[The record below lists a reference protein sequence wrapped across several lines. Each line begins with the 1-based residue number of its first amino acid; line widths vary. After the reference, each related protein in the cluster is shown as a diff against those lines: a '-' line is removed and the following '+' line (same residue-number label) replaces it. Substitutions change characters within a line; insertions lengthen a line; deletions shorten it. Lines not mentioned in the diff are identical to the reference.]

1 VVKTVACI
9 GLGTMGKPMALQV
22 IGAGLSVNVYDL
34 QPHATDQLAQAG
46 AKGCDSPRDAS
57 NGVDIVL
64 LSLPGP
70 TEVVEAITGTDGVL
84 QAETLPAVI
93 VDLSTNSVETVRELA
108 AQCETVG
115 VGFVDAPV
123 SGGVAK
129 AQTGELS
136 VMVGGDPQAVALAK
150 PALEAI
156 GTDIF
161 EVGPVGSGTIAKLVN
176 NQLFLAGAVLV
187 QESYALAHGLGMDLT
202 VLDEVVSASSGNFYN
217 KLAPLLLGRRFDDV
231 PFRLDIAAK
240 DVAMAVE
247 AAQSVNAPTPL
258 TRQAA
263 DIYRRATEAGD
274 GHQAFHAT
282 LKELEREANY
292 ELPPLRRSRKKA

>member
-1 VVKTVACI
+1 MTTIACI

-22 IGAGLSVNVYDL
+22 LAAGLDVNAYDINP
-34 QPHATDQLAQAG
+34 QATSEMAAAG
-46 AKGCDSPRDAS
+46 ANQADSPKSAS
-57 NGVDIVL
+57 SGANIVL

-70 TEVVEAITGTDGVL
+70 SEVTEAITGANGVL
-84 QAETLPAVI
+84 EADRLPGVI
-93 VDLSTNSVETVRELA
+93 VDLSTNSVETVHELA
-108 AQCETVG
+108 RQCEALG

-129 AQTGELS
+129 AETGELS
-136 VMVGGDPQAVALAK
+136 VMVGGRPQAVDQAR
-150 PALEAI
+150 PALDAI
-156 GTDIF
+156 GTDVF

-187 QESYALAHGLGMDLT
+187 QESYALAHGLGLDLA
-202 VLDEVVSASSGNFYN
+202 VLDEVVSASSGSFYN

-240 DVAMAVE
+240 DLAMAVE
-247 AAQSVNAPTPL
+247 AAQTVNAVTPL
-258 TRQAA
+258 TAQAA
-263 DIYRRATEAGD
+263 DIYQRAVGAGD

-282 LKELEREANY
+282 LKQLERDGET
-292 ELPPLRRSRKKA
+292 ELPPFRRNRKKA